1 MGANASVLRKS
12 KFGRNGRELR
22 QNTSSDINDKESL
35 KPLGYQLQATIGKG
49 SYGKVKRAYSK
60 KHQRFVAV
68 KIVDLNNMKEDCRF
82 IRREKQVT
90 YVANHINIVKCFEIL
105 ECGPKIYMVLEHIDN
120 GDLCRYLR
128 KKKFIAEPEA
138 QKLFKGML
146 SAISYLHSKNV
157 AHRDIKL
164 ENVLLTKDMV
174 PKLSDFGFAKRVRNR
189 RDRSE
194 TFCGSKMYSCFEIL
208 AGIPYNI
215 FKADIWSLGV
225 ILFTMITGFFPF
237 SEVRQLLKMR
247 EGVSFIGSKQDISI
261 DVANLIR
268 HILQTNP
275 HQRYSIQQIHKHKW
289 FRNRLE

>member
-90 YVANHINIVKCFEIL
+90 YVANHVNIVKCFEIL

-120 GDLCRYLR
+120 GDLCR
-128 KKKFIAEPEA
+128 
-138 QKLFKGML
+138 
-146 SAISYLHSKNV
+146 
-157 AHRDIKL
+157 
-164 ENVLLTKDMV
+164 
-174 PKLSDFGFAKRVRNR
+174 
-189 RDRSE
+189 
-194 TFCGSKMYSCFEIL
+194 
-208 AGIPYNI
+208 
-215 FKADIWSLGV
+215 
-225 ILFTMITGFFPF
+225 
-237 SEVRQLLKMR
+237 
-247 EGVSFIGSKQDISI
+247 
-261 DVANLIR
+261 
-268 HILQTNP
+268 
-275 HQRYSIQQIHKHKW
+275 
-289 FRNRLE
+289 